1 MSRAVRRNR
10 TRSRGYRPVHADCRA
25 RRRRA
30 RPQARKITCDPV
42 LSARM
47 LADLK
52 RSRTTVLAA
61 GRRQPGPSRHLIVTQ
76 APSTGRLCDG
86 TCSGG
91 DLAPSASSPPASP
104 GRSDHRRS
112 CHVCS

>member
-1 MSRAVRRNR
+1 MSRAVRRDR
-10 TRSRGYRPVHADCRA
+10 TSIRGYRPVHADCRA
-25 RRRRA
+25 RRRRRA

-61 GRRQPGPSRHLIVTQ
+61 GRRQDDHAGRTRPGTR
-76 APSTGRLCDG
+76 G
-86 TCSGG
+86 
-91 DLAPSASSPPASP
+91 PASAA
-104 GRSDHRRS
+104 
-112 CHVCS
+112 